1 MKALKKSIDTILPA
15 MRISFAMVLLTIC
28 ILLGAD
34 LLGFAPNEVKYL
46 LDSRKQVSES
56 LAIQFT
62 ILAADQDI
70 KSLHKLIRYIVK
82 RNPEIL
88 SAGIRLYSGDLVF
101 YSGNHKMLWK
111 GYDENKST
119 STHVLVPIMQN
130 GRLWANVE
138 LRFSKL
144 EQDSI
149 QVFFKRPIFKMSAF
163 VFLVGF
169 FSYLVFMLRTLRQL
183 DPSAV
188 IPERVNAAFDTLSEG
203 LVILDEKEQ
212 IVLANKAFSEKTDRS
227 VHSLLGIKMSELNWK
242 CISNQNTGTKYPWTH
257 VLKSGNNS
265 IGSQLIFTKTNN
277 EILKF
282 VLNVSS
288 INGDKDS
295 SQGVLIT
302 LDDITDIEE
311 QNTKLQSIVKQLEE
325 THAQVKQQ
333 NIELNYL
340 ATRDSMTGCLNR
352 RAFSDLFEQLFTS
365 ARKNNQELSF
375 IMADL
380 DHFKSVNDNFGH
392 ATGDEVIKLL
402 AKILHSNT
410 RKIDLVARYGGEE
423 FCVVLP
429 ELSIKEAFK
438 VAERIRIRVKDESI
452 KRFKDGPKIT
462 VSLGVASIFDN
473 PETPSDLNNFAD
485 KALYIAKE
493 SGRNCV
499 SIWNQKNTVIHT
511 IENTKLDGSIE
522 PQKIIDLQNRID
534 ELEDLATQFSAEL
547 EYNKS
552 YDTLTGLPNQILFFD
567 RISQS
572 IERGYRH
579 DQLSAVII
587 FDIGMFSQ
595 INTNFGRSI
604 GDKLLKEVAERL
616 ETIFRKCDNISRL
629 SISRVVGD
637 EFAILL
643 TDLSQKEQVTWAVK
657 RLLDEINMPI
667 MIEEN
672 TIQMSSSIGISLYP
686 TDASTADD
694 LLNNAMTAKQYC
706 KTVKAEF
713 NYQFYDRNMQDV
725 SIKHLKLDKEIRHA
739 IENEH
744 WVLFYQLKWDI
755 KQNKIVGVEAL
766 IRWNHPQRGI
776 LSPFEFIDFSEQ
788 RGLIIPIG
796 NWVIKQ
802 ACLQIKA
809 WVDQGIFDC
818 KVAINLSS
826 VQLMQNNIAKN
837 IFSTLESYSVPPRLL
852 ELEITETTLMD
863 NLTTAIESLRK
874 LNARGINIAIDDFG
888 TGYSS
893 LGYLKNLPIN
903 TLKIDRSFVKD
914 ICHDENDKKI
924 VQTLISMAHSMDMKV
939 VAEGVEEREQFD
951 LLSQYSCDE
960 IQGYMLSK
968 PIPADE
974 ITKLLKNPQTIIDIL
989 KKENDS
995 IAI

>member
-1 MKALKKSIDTILPA
+1 MNVLKKSIGAIFPA
-15 MRISFAMVLLTIC
+15 MRISFAMVLLTTC

-34 LLGFAPNEVKYL
+34 LLGFTPNEVKYI
-46 LDSRKQVSES
+46 LDSRKQVSEA

-62 ILAADQDI
+62 MLASDRDI
-70 KSLHKLIRYIVK
+70 KQIQKLIRYIVK

-88 SAGIRLYSGDLVF
+88 SAGIRSSSGNLTF
-101 YSGNHKMLWK
+101 HSGNHKLLWK
-111 GYDENKST
+111 GYDEHKST
-119 STHVLVPIMQN
+119 STHVLVPIIQN

-138 LRFSKL
+138 LRYSEL
-144 EQDSI
+144 DQDSF
-149 QVFFKRPIFKMSAF
+149 QGFFKRPIFKMSAF
-163 VFLVGF
+163 VLLIGF

-212 IVLANKAFSEKTDRS
+212 IVLANKAFSEKTGRS
-227 VHSLLGIKMSELNWK
+227 VSSLLGIKMSELNWTN
-242 CISNQNTGTKYPWTH
+242 ISKHQSGTKYPWTQ
-257 VLKSGNNS
+257 VLKNGINS
-265 IGSQLIFTKTNN
+265 VGSQLVFKNSDNKI
-277 EILKF
+277 IKF
-282 VLNVSS
+282 VLNVSPIS
-288 INGDKDS
+288 GNEES

-302 LDDITDIEE
+302 LDDITQIEE
-311 QNTKLQSIVKQLEE
+311 RNTELQTIVKQLED

-333 NIELNYL
+333 NKELHYL
-340 ATRDSMTGCLNR
+340 ATRDPMTGCLNR
-352 RAFSDLFEQLFTS
+352 RAFSELFEKLFTT
-365 ARKNNQELSF
+365 AREQNLELSC

-380 DHFKSVNDNFGH
+380 DHFKSVNDNYGH
-392 ATGDEVIKLL
+392 AKGDEVIKLL
-402 AKILHSNT
+402 AEILHSNT
-410 RKIDLVARYGGEE
+410 RKIDLVGRYGGEE
-423 FCVVLP
+423 FCVVFP
-429 ELSIKEAFK
+429 GLSSKEAFV
-438 VAERIRIRVKDESI
+438 VAERIRIRMKDESI
-452 KRFKDGPKIT
+452 KRFSQGPKVTASI
-462 VSLGVASIFDN
+462 GVASIFDN
-473 PETPSDLNNFAD
+473 PETPANLNNFAD
-485 KALYIAKE
+485 EALYTAKE

-499 SIWNQKNTVIHT
+499 SIWKA
-511 IENTKLDGSIE
+511 ENTAMHTPENEQLVDVVE
-522 PQKIIDLQNRID
+522 PTNVTKLQNRIVQ
-534 ELEDLATQFSAEL
+534 LEDLATQFSAEL

-567 RISQS
+567 RVSQA

-579 DQLSAVII
+579 DQLAAVLI

-595 INTNFGRSI
+595 INTNFGRST
-604 GDKLLKEVAERL
+604 GDKLLKHVAERL

-643 TDLSQKEQVTWAVK
+643 TDLSDREQVTWAVK
-657 RLLDEINMPI
+657 RLLDEINIPI
-667 MIEEN
+667 VIEEN
-672 TIQMSSSIGISLYP
+672 TINMSSSVGISLYP

-706 KTVKAEF
+706 KTVKADYD
-713 NYQFYDRNMQDV
+713 YQFYDHQMQDV
-725 SIKHLKLDKEIRHA
+725 SIKHLQLDKEIRHA

-744 WVLFYQLKWDI
+744 WILFYQLKWDI

-776 LSPFEFIDFSEQ
+776 LSPFEFIDFAEQ

-796 NWVIKQ
+796 NWVLKQ
-802 ACLQIKA
+802 ACIQIKE
-809 WVDQGIFDC
+809 WIDQGIFDC
-818 KVAINLSS
+818 KIAVNLSS
-826 VQLMQNNIAKN
+826 VQLMQSNIAKN
-837 IFSTLESYSVPPRLL
+837 IFNILETYSVPPRLL

-863 NLTTAIESLRK
+863 NLATAIESLRK
-874 LNARGINIAIDDFG
+874 LNARGISIAIDDFG

-903 TLKIDRSFVKD
+903 TLKIDRSFIKD
-914 ICHDENDKKI
+914 ICQDENDKKI
-924 VQTLISMAHSMDMKV
+924 VKTLISMAHSMDMKV
-939 VAEGVEEREQFD
+939 VAEGVEERDQFD
-951 LLSQYSCDE
+951 LLNQYSCDE

-968 PIPADE
+968 PIPAEE
-974 ITKLLKNPQTIIDIL
+974 ITELLKNPQTIMDIL

>member
-1 MKALKKSIDTILPA
+1 
-15 MRISFAMVLLTIC
+15 MRISFAMVLLTTC

-34 LLGFAPNEVKYL
+34 LLGFTPNEVKYI
-46 LDSRKQVSES
+46 LDSRKQVSEA

-62 ILAADQDI
+62 LLASDRDTKKIQ
-70 KSLHKLIRYIVK
+70 KLIRYIVK

-88 SAGIRLYSGDLVF
+88 SAGIRSTSGNLTF
-101 YSGNHKMLWK
+101 HSGNHKILWN

-119 STHVLVPIMQN
+119 STHVLVPIMKN

-138 LRFSKL
+138 LRYSEL
-144 EQDSI
+144 VQDSF
-149 QVFFKRPIFKMSAF
+149 QGFFKRPIFKMSAF
-163 VFLVGF
+163 VLLIGF

-212 IVLANKAFSEKTDRS
+212 IVLSNKAFSEKTGRS
-227 VHSLLGIKMSELNWK
+227 VSSLLGIKMSELNWK
-242 CISNQNTGTKYPWTH
+242 HISKHQSGSKYPWAQ
-257 VLKSGNNS
+257 VLESGINLV
-265 IGSQLIFTKTNN
+265 GSQLLFKKPDNKI
-277 EILKF
+277 IKF
-282 VLNVSS
+282 VLNISPIS
-288 INGDKDS
+288 GNDQS

-302 LDDITDIEE
+302 LDDVTHIEE
-311 QNTKLQSIVKQLEE
+311 RNTELQTIVKQLEE
-325 THAQVKQQ
+325 THAHVKQQ
-333 NIELNYL
+333 NKELHYL
-340 ATRDSMTGCLNR
+340 ATTDPMTGCLNR
-352 RAFSDLFEQLFTS
+352 RAFSELFENLFTA
-365 ARKNNQELSF
+365 ARQQKLELSC
-375 IMADL
+375 IMTDL
-380 DHFKSVNDNFGH
+380 DHFKSVNDNYGH
-392 ATGDEVIKLL
+392 AKGDKVIKLF
-402 AKILHSNT
+402 AEILHSNT
-410 RKIDLVARYGGEE
+410 RKIDLVGRYGGEE
-423 FCVVLP
+423 FCVVFP
-429 ELSIKEAFK
+429 GLSAKDAFI
-438 VAERIRIRVKDESI
+438 VAERIRIRIKDESI
-452 KRFKDGPKIT
+452 KRFAEGPKIT
-462 VSLGVASIFDN
+462 VSIGVASIFD
-473 PETPSDLNNFAD
+473 TPGTPGNLSSFAD
-485 KALYIAKE
+485 EALYISKG

-499 SIWNQKNTVIHT
+499 SIWKP
-511 IENTKLDGSIE
+511 ENTGIHSADNKQLVDSIDVVE
-522 PQKIIDLQNRID
+522 PTNIIKLQNRIVQ
-534 ELEDLATQFSAEL
+534 LEDLATQFSAEL

-567 RISQS
+567 RVSQA

-579 DQLSAVII
+579 DQLAAVLI

-604 GDKLLKEVAERL
+604 GDKLLQQVAERL

-643 TDLSQKEQVTWAVK
+643 TDLSDKEQVTWTVK
-657 RLLDEINMPI
+657 RLLDEINIPI
-667 MIEEN
+667 IIEEN
-672 TIQMSSSIGISLYP
+672 TINMSSRVGISLYP

-706 KTVKAEF
+706 KTVKADYD
-713 NYQFYDRNMQDV
+713 YQFYDHQMQDI
-725 SIKHLKLDKEIRHA
+725 SIKHLQLDKEIRHA

-744 WVLFYQLKWDI
+744 WILFYQLKWDI

-776 LSPFEFIDFSEQ
+776 LSPFEFIDFAEQ

-796 NWVIKQ
+796 NWVLKQ
-802 ACLQIKA
+802 ACMQIKE
-809 WVDQGIFDC
+809 WIDQGIFDC
-818 KVAINLSS
+818 KIAVNLSS
-826 VQLMQNNIAKN
+826 VQLMQSNIANNIFN
-837 IFSTLESYSVPPRLL
+837 ILETYSVPPRLL

-874 LNARGINIAIDDFG
+874 LNARGISIAIDDFG

-903 TLKIDRSFVKD
+903 TLKIDRSFIKD
-914 ICHDENDKKI
+914 ICQDVNDKKI
-924 VQTLISMAHSMDMKV
+924 VKTLISMAHSMEMKV
-939 VAEGVEEREQFD
+939 VAEGVEERDQFD
-951 LLSQYSCDE
+951 LLSNYSCDE

-974 ITKLLKNPQTIIDIL
+974 ITRLLKNPQSIINIL
-989 KKENDS
+989 KNQNES